1 MKKIILIFTVLHVFV
16 TISCNQ
22 KLTQPEHRNWNA
34 GDTITHDVAKANID
48 SYQKNIKEHPERAV
62 FAINLRSDI
71 LRDMTKMGH
80 SIRIFPACESQ
91 ANQDSTI
98 LIVEVYNKLTGS
110 TFYNMAHFFSPKD
123 TLSPDMR
130 SRAVLCP
137 EPPTCPV
144 DFSK

>member
-1 MKKIILIFTVLHVFV
+1 MFAVLHVLV
-16 TISCNQ
+16 ILSCTQ
-22 KLTQPEHRNWNA
+22 KLTQRGHRNWDAN
-34 GDTITHDVAKANID
+34 DTITHDVAKANID
-48 SYQKNIKEHPERAV
+48 SYQKNIKDHPERAV

-80 SIRIFPACESQ
+80 SIRIFPACASQ
-91 ANQDSTI
+91 ANQESTI
-98 LIVEVYNKLTGS
+98 LIVEIYNKWTGS
-110 TFYNMAHFFSPKD
+110 TFYNMTHFFSPKD

-144 DFSK
+144 DIESK